1 MQPHKIFCSLDIKEV
16 PFALP
21 IVHEISSYF
30 NTSMKI
36 AAFIE

>member
-16 PFALP
+16 PSELP

-30 NTSMKI
+30 SYQYEDTN
-36 AAFIE
+36 FY